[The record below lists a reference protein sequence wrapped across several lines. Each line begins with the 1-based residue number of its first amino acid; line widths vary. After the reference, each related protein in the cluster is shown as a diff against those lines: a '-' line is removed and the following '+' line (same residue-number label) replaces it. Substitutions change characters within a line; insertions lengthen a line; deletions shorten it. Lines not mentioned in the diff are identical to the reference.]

1 MIDRGATMT
10 VKNHMTIQNYLNIK
24 SPSNMVD
31 VIIKNLDNH
40 GYDKFIKNK
49 ADNTTQDTFVYTK
62 LTNT

>member
-40 GYDKFIKNK
+40 GYGKFMKNK
-49 ADNTTQDTFVYTK
+49 IDNTTQDTFVHTK

>member
-31 VIIKNLDNH
+31 VIIK
-40 GYDKFIKNK
+40 
-49 ADNTTQDTFVYTK
+49 T
-62 LTNT
+62 